1 MNAIKYIFEDI
12 SFAEKTIQ
20 PKYKFVNFAK
30 QKNKQIKSIS
40 FIFCSDKYLQ
50 KINYKYLKH
59 NDLTDVITFEYN
71 ETNDLEG
78 DVFIS
83 IERVKE
89 NSKTYNVKFKAELAR
104 VMIHGVLHLMGYNDK
119 KENEKSLMRK
129 LENEFLKNCT

>member
-1 MNAIKYIFEDI
+1 MNAIKYMFEDI
-12 SFAEKTIQ
+12 TFAKKNIQ

-59 NDLTDVITFEYN
+59 GDLTDVITFEYN
-71 ETNDLEG
+71 EANDLEG

-83 IERVKE
+83 IERVEE
-89 NSKTYNVKFKAELAR
+89 NSKTYNVKFKEELAR

-119 KENEKSLMRK
+119 KENEKKLMRR
-129 LENEFLKNCT
+129 LENEFLKICT

>member
-12 SFAEKTIQ
+12 SFAKQTIQ

-30 QKNKQIKSIS
+30 QKNKQIKLIS

-59 NDLTDVITFEYN
+59 HDLTDVITFEYN

-89 NSKTYNVKFKAELAR
+89 NSKTFNVKFKAELAR
-104 VMIHGVLHLMGYNDK
+104 VMIHGVLHLMDYNDK
-119 KENEKSLMRK
+119 SENEKSLMRK
-129 LENEFLKNCT
+129 LENEFLKNCI

>member
-1 MNAIKYIFEDI
+1 MNAIKYMFEDI
-12 SFAEKTIQ
+12 TFAKKNIQ

-59 NDLTDVITFEYN
+59 TELTDVITFEYTKNN
-71 ETNDLEG
+71 EIEG

-83 IERVKE
+83 IERVEE
-89 NSKTYNVKFKAELAR
+89 NSKTYNVKFKEELAR

-119 KENEKSLMRK
+119 KENEKKLMRR
-129 LENEFLKNCT
+129 LENEFLKICT

>member
-119 KENEKSLMRK
+119 KENEKSLMRG

>member
-59 NDLTDVITFEYN
+59 HDLTDVITFEYN

-89 NSKTYNVKFKAELAR
+89 NSKTFNVKFKAELAR
-104 VMIHGVLHLMGYNDK
+104 VMIHGVLHLMDYNDK
-119 KENEKSLMRK
+119 SENEKSLMRK
-129 LENEFLKNCT
+129 LENEFLKNCI